1 MKRMRF
7 VSALCL
13 LAVMLAGCVDQHP
26 ERQTG
31 NTAEETRIVA
41 TSVAACEI
49 LEQLGI
55 ESEKV
60 VGVPSTTAYTVPEIY
75 QSAEEVGSP
84 MAPDMEI
91 VSSLNPTIILSPNS
105 LQGDLE
111 TQYDNAGLNSAF
123 LNLKSTVGMYKS
135 IQELGELFGKEE
147 RAQELT
153 DEFLAYMEEYES
165 ADREGKAP
173 RVLIL
178 MGLPG
183 SYVVATESSYAGSL
197 VKLAGGINIYGDGDG
212 TDFLNVNAE
221 DMLQRD
227 PDIILRTSHAMPEQ
241 VMAMFRDEFA
251 DNDIW
256 QHFRAVQEGKV
267 YDLDNNKFGMS
278 ANFRYKEALEELKP
292 MLYGG

>member
-41 TSVAACEI
+41 TSVAACKI

-75 QSAEEVGSP
+75 QGAEEVGSP

-165 ADREGKAP
+165 ADREGEAP

>member
-75 QSAEEVGSP
+75 QGAEEVGSP

-165 ADREGKAP
+165 ADREGEAP

-183 SYVVATESSYAGSL
+183 SYVVAAESSYAGSL

>member
-60 VGVPSTTAYTVPEIY
+60 VGVPSTTAYTVPAIY
-75 QSAEEVGSP
+75 QGAEEVGSP

>member
-1 MKRMRF
+1 
-7 VSALCL
+7 
-13 LAVMLAGCVDQHP
+13 
-26 ERQTG
+26 
-31 NTAEETRIVA
+31 
-41 TSVAACEI
+41 
-49 LEQLGI
+49 
-55 ESEKV
+55 
-60 VGVPSTTAYTVPEIY
+60 
-75 QSAEEVGSP
+75 